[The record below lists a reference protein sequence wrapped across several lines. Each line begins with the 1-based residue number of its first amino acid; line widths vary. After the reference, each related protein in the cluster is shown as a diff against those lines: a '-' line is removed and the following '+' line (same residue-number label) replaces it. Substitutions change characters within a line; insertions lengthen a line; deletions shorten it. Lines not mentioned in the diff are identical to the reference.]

1 MLMNAQER
9 LRTARIAAHEGRFAE
24 ALSEYIWFHEHALEE
39 QPSLRGVR
47 LSFAL
52 GYWLELAGQYPPA
65 RAALQSIRNEK
76 TKRLQQDEEDWEL
89 FNDVTAINRELGND
103 EATYDLFSSIS
114 NRNPAF
120 AARCAGVAT
129 PAIVKAFDFKLAR
142 SFIPNP
148 EIAVEQLA
156 SRFIQGIERANCC
169 SAPERKADITDAEIR
184 IYVEE
189 VGLLA
194 QIVSMAG
201 DGELADALVE
211 HAISLAGNSELQD
224 AVRAALIG

>member
-1 MLMNAQER
+1 MNAQER
-9 LRTARIAAHEGRFAE
+9 LRAARTAAHEGRFAE

-39 QPSLRGVR
+39 QPSLSGVR

-76 TKRLQQDEEDWEL
+76 TKRLEQGEEDWEL

-114 NRNPAF
+114 NTNPAF

-142 SFIPNP
+142 SFISNP
-148 EIAVEQLA
+148 EKAVEQLA
-156 SRFIQGIERANCC
+156 SRFIQGIERANR
-169 SAPERKADITDAEIR
+169 SSTPEKKADITDVEIR
-184 IYVEE
+184 IYAEE

-201 DGELADALVE
+201 EGEQADALVE
-211 HAISLAGNSELQD
+211 RAISLAGSAELQD
-224 AVRAALIG
+224 AIRAALIR

>member
-1 MLMNAQER
+1 MNAQER

-156 SRFIQGIERANCC
+156 SRFIQGIERANR
-169 SAPERKADITDAEIR
+169 SSVPERKADITDAEIR